1 MADMDTTKWFS
12 ELEKRPNVDYIHD
25 EIYLTD
31 DPSIIPLI
39 GSQNEN
45 EGVIACI
52 CMQGEFRIQIN
63 LVSICAKASSML
75 ILLPHQPFQYEGFSE
90 DFQGVFVI
98 MGKQLTKKI
107 DIPDSLPVS
116 ISIRRA
122 PCFMLQEKELD
133 AFLNFYKMIQGVL
146 QNNDEG
152 FNRKAI
158 VKHLIIALFYGF
170 GYYLHKSLG
179 KNLKTRRDIIIDDFL
194 KLVQKHYKQERSI
207 SFYAER
213 MCYTPKYLSEVIK
226 NGSGKSAGRWIND
239 YVILEAKLLLKST
252 DLTVQQISDELN
264 FPSQSFFGKYFKR
277 EVGMSPNLYRKD

>member
-1 MADMDTTKWFS
+1 
-12 ELEKRPNVDYIHD
+12 
-25 EIYLTD
+25 
-31 DPSIIPLI
+31 
-39 GSQNEN
+39 
-45 EGVIACI
+45 
-52 CMQGEFRIQIN
+52 
-63 LVSICAKASSML
+63 ML
-75 ILLPHQPFQYEGFSE
+75 ILLSHQPFQYEGFSE
-90 DFQGVFVI
+90 DFQDVFVI
-98 MGKQLTKKI
+98 MGKELTKKI
-107 DIPDSLPVS
+107 DIPDSLPVF
-116 ISIRRA
+116 ISIQRA

-179 KNLKTRRDIIIDDFL
+179 QNLKTRRDIIIDDFI
-194 KLVQKHYKQERSI
+194 KLVQKYYKQERSI
-207 SFYAER
+207 SFYADR
-213 MCYTPKYLSEVIK
+213 MCYTPKYLSEVVK